1 MPTSSQ
7 QTNISDAITSI
18 RSAENIL
25 TQQIRVEEDT
35 LTAIKLTNEFT
46 NLESILSQLLHAQN
60 SADDA
65 SFAAAT
71 ASLKTGAD
79 VLQAD
84 EAIIK
89 KIIGD
94 VATAAKLIGYI
105 TQALTFIAK
114 L

>member
-60 SADDA
+60 S
-65 SFAAAT
+65 
-71 ASLKTGAD
+71 
-79 VLQAD
+79 
-84 EAIIK
+84 
-89 KIIGD
+89 
-94 VATAAKLIGYI
+94 
-105 TQALTFIAK
+105 
-114 L
+114 